1 MTKITDLVDPSAIE
15 QLKTLDREL
24 RSALETYL
32 EVARSMARG
41 LNIDVRGIA
50 DLERLEALLAEKS
63 REAAEA
69 QRKLSEVMAQ
79 QQTVI
84 ANTTNTISRQ
94 LMEQE
99 RVNKTQREAYT
110 EYDRVKRLLEQYYDT
125 YDEQIKRLGQLDNQL
140 RNNKK
145 AQKDNEKA
153 LTEGKVTMEQYL
165 AKQAELTTQYRA
177 LATEKRTLD
186 QIMKA
191 EEKANQE
198 QEDSTR
204 RLSLQVD
211 LLKKA
216 WNQLGEEG
224 RNSDFGKELEEVAQN
239 LDAHVKDMGARM
251 GDFHRNVGNYA
262 IACQNGVVTTQ
273 SLSDCIQQEANTFKD
288 LADQTKLI
296 EESITMLDRKDANY
310 QKTLDA
316 ANAKLAENKR
326 KLSDVSDIMG
336 KEAKTVSEAEAQN
349 KRFAEAIK
357 HISVRTAEG
366 KRQIEAINERIKENK
381 KVIDE
386 ATGANE
392 GFAERLLSL
401 VGVNTSFGK
410 SFEGLGKGGNFLD
423 GLRIKTEAFSKTLIG
438 MLANPWVLAFLG
450 IAGTAAAFKWW
461 YDYNKGL
468 IEASRLTENFTGKT
482 GEAADAVTTRMQAL
496 GDKMGKSYSD
506 TIGAANQLV
515 QHFGITWDEAMQL
528 MQDGIVAGADMSG
541 NLTDNISQFA
551 GAFKDAGVSAEQ
563 FMAILAETRNG
574 LFDEKALQSISVAG
588 NRLRAMTD
596 ATEKALNNV
605 GIDAKKM
612 QEDVASGNISMMDA
626 IKMITDKLKELPV
639 NSQEAGEIMKNVFG
653 RAAGQM
659 GSGFLK
665 SISDVN
671 DNLQVAKERM
681 GELGKANDEQM
692 NAQAELSA
700 MTAALFKANG
710 TSFEVMTTKAKTY
723 VAQGLTTIIKGCIDI
738 ANWAIRIYNNSAMV
752 RAGLMKTILT
762 FKNLWEVG
770 KMLFNNLINGFK
782 SLGAI
787 IEDIFTGNF
796 SKIKE
801 DYQKGLQSFG
811 DNVANAM
818 KNIAQNAVDA
828 YNEIAEGGNLKEF
841 KLPDTSSAEAPSG
854 NLNKTID
861 SSDYVAPEDED
872 EKKKKEEE
880 RKKQEQEAK
889 KAAKEREKEM
899 KEELKKLEALE
910 ESKIAIMADGHEK
923 DMAQIRLNIK
933 KKLDQITGDG
943 ETEKALRVQ
952 LIDQM
957 NAELAKCE
965 ADFQKK
971 ISETNLANRLEYV
984 KKGSNEERILKLAQL
999 RRQEEEELAEADK
1012 NGADKNIIAEKYAAK
1027 RLEIEKAYNEAQ
1039 LKEMDDNFANEQDKR
1054 NNQMLEELAALRQ
1067 KYAERL
1073 KVAKTA
1079 EEREAAEKELNDE
1092 SEKLQTDYAKRTAQA
1107 SITYLEAI
1115 LDSDKLTAEQREAY
1129 AKQLAEAKIKL
1140 SEATTDEE
1148 VANIKKTADE
1158 EAAAKAKRL
1167 KALNDWAQRAQEVF
1181 ASITDFVSNM
1191 YDAQI
1196 DKMDEQIEANTEA
1209 GDAEQ
1214 ERIQELVDSNVITEE
1229 EGEAR
1234 KQAAEAE
1241 TAAKN
1246 KKFEEE
1252 KAALQMKAAKFKKA
1266 SDLAQATISTSL
1278 AIVTALHSASFPLNL
1293 VFAAMAATMGALQ
1306 IATIAAQP
1314 LPKYAKGTD
1323 SHPGGLAVVGDGG
1336 RQEVVRVG
1344 DMTWLTPDKP
1354 TLVDLPQGAEV
1365 VPSIERFIAENT
1377 AASVPTDGINTIVV
1391 NDYSE
1396 LKASNE
1402 RGFNRIAAMIQA
1414 QIKAQRKADYKA
1426 RYELYKQSKL

>member
-541 NLTDNISQFA
+541 NLTDNISQLA

-574 LFDEKALQSISVAG
+574 IFDENALQSITVAG
-588 NRLRAMTD
+588 SRLRDMT
-596 ATEKALNNV
+596 AKTEKALNNV
-605 GIDAKKM
+605 GIDAKQM
-612 QEDVASGNISMMDA
+612 QEDLASGNISMMDA
-626 IKMITDKLKELPV
+626 ISQITTKLKELPE
-639 NSQEAGEIMKNVFG
+639 NSQEAGAIIKNVFG

-872 EKKKKEEE
+872 EKKKKD
-880 RKKQEQEAK
+880 KEAK

-1336 RQEVVRVG
+1336 RQEVVRID
-1344 DMTWLTPDKP
+1344 DMAWLTPDKP

-1365 VPSIERFIAENT
+1365 VPSVEKFIAEN
-1377 AASVPTDGINTIVV
+1377 AAVNAPADGVNTIVV
-1391 NDYSE
+1391 NDYGRFE
-1396 LKASNE
+1396 ASVE
-1402 RGFNRIAAMIQA
+1402 RGFNRIAAMIQV
-1414 QIKAQRKADYKA
+1414 QIKTQRKADYKA

>member
-79 QQTVI
+79 QQTVV
-84 ANTTNTISRQ
+84 ANTTNTIARELAARENVNRATREEYTGYDKVKQ
-94 LMEQE
+94 ILD
-99 RVNKTQREAYT
+99 RVNDSYDQQLARMIELKDKIRANKEAQAENNKAYKDGDKSLQ
-110 EYDRVKRLLEQYYDT
+110 EYNKKRLDLLE
-125 YDEQIKRLGQLDNQL
+125 
-140 RNNKK
+140 
-145 AQKDNEKA
+145 NE
-153 LTEGKVTMEQYL
+153 
-165 AKQAELTTQYRA
+165 RA
-177 LATEKRTLD
+177 LAQEKRELNK
-186 QIMKA
+186 IMTI
-191 EEKANQE
+191 EEKASQSLDTSYANMSQRLEMLKNAYKQMSAE
-198 QEDSTR
+198 QR
-204 RLSLQVD
+204 
-211 LLKKA
+211 A
-216 WNQLGEEG
+216 YAEG
-224 RNSDFGKELEEVAQN
+224 RELQAAIQD
-239 LDAHVKDMGARM
+239 LDQHLNDLGADMGE
-251 GDFHRNVGNYA
+251 HYRNVGNYA

-273 SLSDCIQQEANTFKD
+273 SLTACIQQEANTFKD

-357 HISVRTAEG
+357 HISVRTEEG
-366 KRQIEAINERIKENK
+366 KRQIAEINKRIEENK
-381 KVIDE
+381 KVINE

-392 GFAERLLSL
+392 GFADGLLSL
-401 VGVNTSFGK
+401 VGINANFGK
-410 SFEGLGKGGNFLD
+410 SFEGLGKGGDFLD
-423 GLRIKTEAFSKTLIG
+423 GLRTKTAAFGKTLMG

-450 IAGTAAAFKWW
+450 IAGAAAAFKWW

-515 QHFGITWDEAMQL
+515 QQFGITWDEAMQL
-528 MQDGIVAGADMSG
+528 MQDGITAGADMGG
-541 NLTDNISQFA
+541 NLTNNISQFA

-723 VAQGLTTIIKGCIDI
+723 VAQGLTSIIKGCIDI

-828 YNEIAEGGNLKEF
+828 YNEIAEGGTLKEF

-872 EKKKKEEE
+872 EKKKKD
-880 RKKQEQEAK
+880 KEAK

-965 ADFQKK
+965 ADYQKK

-999 RRQEEEELAEADK
+999 RRQEEEEIAEADK

-1054 NNQMLEELAALRQ
+1054 NNQMLEEIAALRQ

-1079 EEREAAEKELNDE
+1079 EEREAAEKEFNEE
-1092 SEKLQTDYAKRTAQA
+1092 SEKVQSDYAKQTAQA
-1107 SITYLEAI
+1107 SIAYLEAV

-1129 AKQLAEAKIKL
+1129 AKQFAEAKIKL

-1148 VANIKKTADE
+1148 IANIKKTADE

-1246 KKFEEE
+1246 KKLEEE

-1266 SDLAQATISTSL
+1266 SDLVQATISTSL
-1278 AIVTALHSASFPLNL
+1278 AVLNALNTQPFFPLGL
-1293 VFAAMAATMGALQ
+1293 SMAAIAANMGALQ

-1365 VPSIERFIAENT
+1365 VPSVEKFIAEN
-1377 AASVPTDGINTIVV
+1377 AAVNAPADGVNTIVV
-1391 NDYSE
+1391 NDYGRFE
-1396 LKASNE
+1396 ASVE
-1402 RGFNRIAAMIQA
+1402 RGFNRIAAMILA

>member
-79 QQTVI
+79 QQAVI

-165 AKQAELTTQYRA
+165 AKQAELTAQYRA

-191 EEKANQE
+191 EEKANQS
-198 QEDSTR
+198 QEESYA
-204 RLSLQVD
+204 RLSQQLE
-211 LLKKA
+211 LMKKA
-216 WNQLGEEG
+216 YKDLSNEG
-224 RNSDFGKELEEVAQN
+224 KNSDFGKELENAIQD
-239 LDAHVKDMGARM
+239 LDAHLKDTAADMGE
-251 GDFHRNVGNYA
+251 FQRNVGNYA
-262 IACQNGVVTTQ
+262 IAGRNGVVTTQ
-273 SLSDCIQQEANTFKD
+273 SLTACIQQEAATFKD
-288 LADQTKLI
+288 LSDQTKLI

-336 KEAKTVSEAEAQN
+336 KEAKTVAEAEAQN

-401 VGVNTSFGK
+401 VGVNTNFGK
-410 SFEGLGKGGNFLD
+410 SFEELGKGGNFLD

-574 LFDEKALQSISVAG
+574 IFDENALQSITVAG
-588 NRLRAMTD
+588 SRLRDMT
-596 ATEKALNNV
+596 AKTEEALNNV
-605 GIDAKKM
+605 GIDAKQM
-612 QEDVASGNISMMDA
+612 QEDLASGNISMMDA
-626 IKMITDKLKELPV
+626 ISQITTKLKELPE
-639 NSQEAGEIMKNVFG
+639 NSQEAGAIIKNVFG

-723 VAQGLTTIIKGCIDI
+723 VAQGLTSIIKGCIDI

-828 YNEIAEGGNLKEF
+828 YNEIAEGGTLKEF

-872 EKKKKEEE
+872 EKKKKD
-880 RKKQEQEAK
+880 KEAK

-965 ADFQKK
+965 ADYQKK

-999 RRQEEEELAEADK
+999 RRQEEEEIAEADK

-1054 NNQMLEELAALRQ
+1054 NNQMLEEIAALRQ

-1079 EEREAAEKELNDE
+1079 EEREAAEKEFNEE
-1092 SEKLQTDYAKRTAQA
+1092 SEKVQSDYAKQTAQA
-1107 SITYLEAI
+1107 SIAYLEAV

-1148 VANIKKTADE
+1148 IANIKKTADE

-1246 KKFEEE
+1246 KKLEEE

-1266 SDLAQATISTSL
+1266 SDLVQATISTSL
-1278 AIVTALHSASFPLNL
+1278 AVLNALNTQPFFPLGL
-1293 VFAAMAATMGALQ
+1293 SMAAIAANMGALQ

-1365 VPSIERFIAENT
+1365 VPSVEKFIAEN
-1377 AASVPTDGINTIVV
+1377 AAVNAPADGVNTIVV
-1391 NDYSE
+1391 NDYGRFE
-1396 LKASNE
+1396 ASVE
-1402 RGFNRIAAMIQA
+1402 RGFNRIAAMILA

>member
-1 MTKITDLVDPSAIE
+1 MTKITELVDPSAIE

-165 AKQAELTTQYRA
+165 AKQAELTAQYRA

-191 EEKANQE
+191 EEKANQS
-198 QEDSTR
+198 QEESYN
-204 RLSLQVD
+204 RLSQQLE
-211 LLKKA
+211 LMKKA
-216 WNQLGEEG
+216 YKDLSNEG
-224 RNSDFGKELEEVAQN
+224 KNSDFGKELENAIQN
-239 LDAHVKDMGARM
+239 LDAHLKDTAADMGE
-251 GDFHRNVGNYA
+251 FQRNVGNYA
-262 IACQNGVVTTQ
+262 IAGRNGVVTTQ
-273 SLSDCIQQEANTFKD
+273 SLTACIQQEAATFKD

-401 VGVNTSFGK
+401 VGVNTNFGK
-410 SFEGLGKGGNFLD
+410 SFEELGKGGNFLD

-574 LFDEKALQSISVAG
+574 IFDENALQSITVAG
-588 NRLRAMTD
+588 SRLRDMT
-596 ATEKALNNV
+596 AKTEKALNNV
-605 GIDAKKM
+605 GIDAKQM
-612 QEDVASGNISMMDA
+612 QEDLASGNISMMDA
-626 IKMITDKLKELPV
+626 ISQITTKLKELPE
-639 NSQEAGEIMKNVFG
+639 NSQEAGAIIKNVFG

-872 EKKKKEEE
+872 KKKK
-880 RKKQEQEAK
+880 KDKEAK

-965 ADFQKK
+965 ADYQKK

-984 KKGSNEERILKLAQL
+984 KKGSNEERILKLSQL

-1140 SEATTDEE
+1140 SEAATDEE

-1181 ASITDFVSNM
+1181 ASITDFISNM

-1336 RQEVVRVG
+1336 RPEVVRVG

>member
-15 QLKTLDREL
+15 QLKALDREL

-79 QQTVI
+79 QQTVV
-84 ANTTNTISRQ
+84 ANTTNTIARELAARENVNRATREEYTGYDKVKQ
-94 LMEQE
+94 ILD
-99 RVNKTQREAYT
+99 RVNDSYDQQLARMIELKDKIRANKEAQAENNKAYKDGDKSLQ
-110 EYDRVKRLLEQYYDT
+110 EYNKKRLDLLE
-125 YDEQIKRLGQLDNQL
+125 
-140 RNNKK
+140 
-145 AQKDNEKA
+145 NE
-153 LTEGKVTMEQYL
+153 
-165 AKQAELTTQYRA
+165 RA
-177 LATEKRTLD
+177 LAQEKRELNK
-186 QIMKA
+186 IMTI
-191 EEKANQE
+191 EEKASQSLDTSYANMSQRLEMLKNAYKQMSAE
-198 QEDSTR
+198 QRASP
-204 RLSLQVD
+204 
-211 LLKKA
+211 
-216 WNQLGEEG
+216 EG
-224 RNSDFGKELEEVAQN
+224 RELQAAIQD
-239 LDAHVKDMGARM
+239 LDQHLNDLGADMGE
-251 GDFHRNVGNYA
+251 HYRNVGNYA
-262 IACQNGVVTTQ
+262 IACQNGVVSTQ
-273 SLSDCIQQEANTFKD
+273 SLTDCIQQEAATFKD
-288 LADQTKLI
+288 LSDQTKLI

-496 GDKMGKSYSD
+496 GDKMGKSCSD

-574 LFDEKALQSISVAG
+574 IFDENALQSITVAG
-588 NRLRAMTD
+588 SRLRDMT
-596 ATEKALNNV
+596 AKTEKALNNV
-605 GIDAKKM
+605 GIDAKQM
-612 QEDVASGNISMMDA
+612 QEDLASGNISMMDA
-626 IKMITDKLKELPV
+626 ISQITTKLKELPE
-639 NSQEAGEIMKNVFG
+639 NSQEAGAIIKNVFG

-723 VAQGLTTIIKGCIDI
+723 VAQGLTSIIKGCIDI

-872 EKKKKEEE
+872 EKKKKEKE
-880 RKKQEQEAK
+880 RKQQEKEAK

-965 ADFQKK
+965 ADYQKK

-1414 QIKAQRKADYKA
+1414 QIKAQHKADYKA

>member
-79 QQTVI
+79 QQAVI

-165 AKQAELTTQYRA
+165 AKQAELTAQYRA

-191 EEKANQE
+191 EEKANQS
-198 QEDSTR
+198 QEESYA
-204 RLSLQVD
+204 RLSQQLE
-211 LLKKA
+211 LMKKA
-216 WNQLGEEG
+216 YKDLSNEG
-224 RNSDFGKELEEVAQN
+224 KNSDFGKELENAIQD
-239 LDAHVKDMGARM
+239 LDAHLKDTAADMGE
-251 GDFHRNVGNYA
+251 FQRNVGNYA
-262 IACQNGVVTTQ
+262 IAGRNGVVTTQ
-273 SLSDCIQQEANTFKD
+273 SLTACIQQEAATFKD
-288 LADQTKLI
+288 LSDQTKLI

-336 KEAKTVSEAEAQN
+336 KEAKTVAEAEAQN

-357 HISVRTAEG
+357 HISVRTEEG
-366 KRQIEAINERIKENK
+366 KRQIAEINKRIEENK
-381 KVIDE
+381 KVINE

-392 GFAERLLSL
+392 GFADGLLSL
-401 VGVNTSFGK
+401 VGINANFGK
-410 SFEGLGKGGNFLD
+410 SFEGLGKGGDFLD
-423 GLRIKTEAFSKTLIG
+423 GLRTKTAAFGKTLMG

-450 IAGTAAAFKWW
+450 IAGAAAAFKWW

-515 QHFGITWDEAMQL
+515 QQFGITWDEAMQL
-528 MQDGIVAGADMSG
+528 MQDGITAGADMGG
-541 NLTDNISQFA
+541 NLTNNISQFA

-723 VAQGLTTIIKGCIDI
+723 VAQGLTSIIKGCIDI

-828 YNEIAEGGNLKEF
+828 YNEIAEGGTLKEF

-872 EKKKKEEE
+872 EKKKKD
-880 RKKQEQEAK
+880 KEAK

-965 ADFQKK
+965 ADYQKK

-999 RRQEEEELAEADK
+999 RRQEEEEIAEADK

-1054 NNQMLEELAALRQ
+1054 NNQMLEEIAALRQ

-1073 KVAKTA
+1073 KGAKTA
-1079 EEREAAEKELNDE
+1079 EEREAAEKEFNEE
-1092 SEKLQTDYAKRTAQA
+1092 SEKVQSDYAKQTAQA
-1107 SITYLEAI
+1107 SIAYLEAV

-1129 AKQLAEAKIKL
+1129 AKQLAEAKFKL

-1148 VANIKKTADE
+1148 IANIKKTADE

-1246 KKFEEE
+1246 KKLEEE

-1266 SDLAQATISTSL
+1266 SDLVQATISTSL
-1278 AIVTALHSASFPLNL
+1278 AVLNALNTQPFFPLGL
-1293 VFAAMAATMGALQ
+1293 SMAAIAANMGALQ

-1365 VPSIERFIAENT
+1365 VPSVEKFIAEN
-1377 AASVPTDGINTIVV
+1377 AAVNAPADGVNTIVV
-1391 NDYSE
+1391 NDYGRFE
-1396 LKASNE
+1396 ASVE
-1402 RGFNRIAAMIQA
+1402 RGFNRIAAMILA

>member
-79 QQTVI
+79 QQAVI

-165 AKQAELTTQYRA
+165 AKQAELTAQYRA

-191 EEKANQE
+191 EEKANQS
-198 QEDSTR
+198 QEESYA
-204 RLSLQVD
+204 RLSQQLE
-211 LLKKA
+211 LMKKA
-216 WNQLGEEG
+216 YKDLSNEG
-224 RNSDFGKELEEVAQN
+224 KNSDFGKELENAIQD
-239 LDAHVKDMGARM
+239 LDAHLKDTAADMGE
-251 GDFHRNVGNYA
+251 FQRNVGNYA
-262 IACQNGVVTTQ
+262 IAGRNGVVTTQ
-273 SLSDCIQQEANTFKD
+273 SLTACIQQEAATFKD
-288 LADQTKLI
+288 LSDQTKLI

-336 KEAKTVSEAEAQN
+336 KEAKTVAEAEAQN

-357 HISVRTAEG
+357 HISVRTEEG
-366 KRQIEAINERIKENK
+366 KRQIAEINKRIEENK
-381 KVIDE
+381 KVINE

-392 GFAERLLSL
+392 GFADGLLSL
-401 VGVNTSFGK
+401 VGINANFGK
-410 SFEGLGKGGNFLD
+410 SFEGLGKGGDFLD
-423 GLRIKTEAFSKTLIG
+423 GLRTKTAAFGKTLMG

-450 IAGTAAAFKWW
+450 IAGAAAAFKWW

-515 QHFGITWDEAMQL
+515 QQFGITWDEAMQL
-528 MQDGIVAGADMSG
+528 MQDGITAGADMGG
-541 NLTDNISQFA
+541 NLTNNISQFA

-723 VAQGLTTIIKGCIDI
+723 VAQGLTSIIKGCIDI

-828 YNEIAEGGNLKEF
+828 YNEIAEGGTLKEF

-872 EKKKKEEE
+872 EKKKKD
-880 RKKQEQEAK
+880 KEAK

-965 ADFQKK
+965 ADYQKK

-999 RRQEEEELAEADK
+999 RRQEEEEIAEADK

-1054 NNQMLEELAALRQ
+1054 NNQMLEEIAALRQ

-1073 KVAKTA
+1073 KAAKTA
-1079 EEREAAEKELNDE
+1079 EEREAAEKEFNEE
-1092 SEKLQTDYAKRTAQA
+1092 SEKVQSDYAKQTAQA
-1107 SITYLEAI
+1107 SIAYLEAV

-1129 AKQLAEAKIKL
+1129 AKRLAEAKIKL

-1148 VANIKKTADE
+1148 IANIKKTADE

-1246 KKFEEE
+1246 KKLEEE

-1266 SDLAQATISTSL
+1266 SDLVQATISTSL
-1278 AIVTALHSASFPLNL
+1278 AVLNALNTQPFFPLGL
-1293 VFAAMAATMGALQ
+1293 SMAAIAANMGALQ

-1365 VPSIERFIAENT
+1365 VPSVEKFIAEN
-1377 AASVPTDGINTIVV
+1377 AAVNAPADGVNTIVV
-1391 NDYSE
+1391 NDYGRFE
-1396 LKASNE
+1396 ASVE
-1402 RGFNRIAAMIQA
+1402 RGFNRIAAMILA

>member
-24 RSALETYL
+24 RNALETYL

-41 LNIDVRGIA
+41 LNIDVCGIA

-84 ANTTNTISRQ
+84 ANTTNTIARELAARENVNRATREEYTGYDKVRQ
-94 LMEQE
+94 ILE
-99 RVNKTQREAYT
+99 RVNDTYSQQSARMVELKDKINANKNAQTENDKAYKDGSISLQ
-110 EYDRVKRLLEQYYDT
+110 EYNKKRVELLE
-125 YDEQIKRLGQLDNQL
+125 
-140 RNNKK
+140 
-145 AQKDNEKA
+145 NE
-153 LTEGKVTMEQYL
+153 
-165 AKQAELTTQYRA
+165 RA
-177 LATEKRTLD
+177 LAQEKRELNK
-186 QIMKA
+186 IMTI
-191 EEKANQE
+191 EEKANMSLETSYANMSQRLEMLKNAYKQMAAE
-198 QEDSTR
+198 QRAS
-204 RLSLQVD
+204 
-211 LLKKA
+211 A
-216 WNQLGEEG
+216 EG
-224 RNSDFGKELEEVAQN
+224 RELQAAIQE
-239 LDAHVKDMGARM
+239 LDLHMKDLGANMGEHQRS
-251 GDFHRNVGNYA
+251 VGNYA

-273 SLSDCIQQEANTFKD
+273 SLTACIQQEAATFKD
-288 LADQTKLI
+288 LSDQTKLI

-386 ATGANE
+386 AAGANA
-392 GFAERLLSL
+392 GFAEGLLNL
-401 VGVNTSFGK
+401 VGINTNFGK
-410 SFEGLGKGGNFLD
+410 SFEGLGKGGDFLD
-423 GLRIKTEAFSKTLIG
+423 GLRIKTEAFGKTLIG

-515 QHFGITWDEAMQL
+515 QQFGITWDEAMQL

-588 NRLRAMTD
+588 NRLRSMTD

-612 QEDVASGNISMMDA
+612 QEDLASGNISMMDA
-626 IKMITDKLKELPV
+626 ISQITDKLKELPV
-639 NSQEAGEIMKNVFG
+639 NSQEAGKIMKNVFG

-692 NAQAELSA
+692 NAQAKLSA

-801 DYQKGLQSFG
+801 DYKKGLQSFG

-818 KNIAQNAVDA
+818 KNIAKNAVDA

-841 KLPDTSSAEAPSG
+841 KLPDTTSAEAPSG
-854 NLNKTID
+854 NLNGTI
-861 SSDYVAPEDED
+861 SPSDYIAPEDED
-872 EKKKKEEE
+872 EKKKKEE
-880 RKKQEQEAK
+880 EAK

-957 NAELAKCE
+957 NVELAKCE
-965 ADFQKK
+965 SDFQKK

-999 RRQEEEELAEADK
+999 SRQEEEELAEADK

-1027 RLEIEKAYNEAQ
+1027 RLEIENAYNEAQ

-1054 NNQMLEELAALRQ
+1054 NNQMLEEIAALRQ

-1079 EEREAAEKELNDE
+1079 EEREAAEKELNDK
-1092 SEKLQTDYAKRTAQA
+1092 SEKLQTDYAKQTAQA
-1107 SITYLEAI
+1107 AITYLEAI

-1129 AKQLAEAKIKL
+1129 AKQLADAKIKL
-1140 SEATTDEE
+1140 SEVATDEE

-1167 KALNDWAQRAQEVF
+1167 KALNEWAQRAQEVF

-1246 KKFEEE
+1246 KKLEEE

-1266 SDLAQATISTSL
+1266 SDLVQATISTGL
-1278 AIVTALHSASFPLNL
+1278 AITNALTTSPFPLGL
-1293 VFAAMAATMGALQ
+1293 AMAAIAATMGALQ

-1314 LPKYAKGTD
+1314 LPKYAKGTE

-1336 RQEVVRVG
+1336 CQEVVRVG
-1344 DMTWLTPDKP
+1344 NMTWLTPDRP

-1365 VPSIERFIAENT
+1365 VPSIERFIAEN
-1377 AASVPTDGINTIVV
+1377 AAVNVPADGVNTIVV
-1391 NDYSE
+1391 NDYE
-1396 LKASNE
+1396 KFEASVE
-1402 RGFNRIAAMIQA
+1402 RGFNRIVAMIQA
-1414 QIKAQRKADYKA
+1414 QIKAWRKSDYKA

>member
-165 AKQAELTTQYRA
+165 AKQAELTAQYRA

-392 GFAERLLSL
+392 GFADGLLSL
-401 VGVNTSFGK
+401 VGINANFGK
-410 SFEGLGKGGNFLD
+410 SFEGLGKGGDFLD
-423 GLRIKTEAFSKTLIG
+423 GLRTKTAAFGKTLIG

-861 SSDYVAPEDED
+861 PSDYVAPEDED
-872 EKKKKEEE
+872 EKKKKD
-880 RKKQEQEAK
+880 KEAK

-1336 RQEVVRVG
+1336 RQEVVRID
-1344 DMTWLTPDKP
+1344 DMAWLTPDKP

-1365 VPSIERFIAENT
+1365 VPSVEKFIAEN
-1377 AASVPTDGINTIVV
+1377 AAVNAPADGVNTIVV
-1391 NDYSE
+1391 NDYGRFE
-1396 LKASNE
+1396 ASVE

>member
-24 RSALETYL
+24 RNALETYL

-84 ANTTNTISRQ
+84 ANTTNTIARELAARENVNRATREEYTGYDKVRQ
-94 LMEQE
+94 ILE
-99 RVNKTQREAYT
+99 RVNDTYSQQSARMVELKDKINANKNAQTENDKAYKDGSISLQ
-110 EYDRVKRLLEQYYDT
+110 EYNKKRVELLE
-125 YDEQIKRLGQLDNQL
+125 
-140 RNNKK
+140 
-145 AQKDNEKA
+145 NE
-153 LTEGKVTMEQYL
+153 
-165 AKQAELTTQYRA
+165 RA
-177 LATEKRTLD
+177 LAQEKRELNK
-186 QIMKA
+186 IMTI
-191 EEKANQE
+191 EEKANMSLETSYANMSQRLEMLKNAYKQMAAE
-198 QEDSTR
+198 QRAS
-204 RLSLQVD
+204 
-211 LLKKA
+211 A
-216 WNQLGEEG
+216 EG
-224 RNSDFGKELEEVAQN
+224 RELQAAIQE
-239 LDAHVKDMGARM
+239 LDLHMKDLGANMGEHQRS
-251 GDFHRNVGNYA
+251 VGNYA

-273 SLSDCIQQEANTFKD
+273 SLTACIQQEAATFKD
-288 LADQTKLI
+288 LSDQTKLI

-386 ATGANE
+386 AAGANA
-392 GFAERLLSL
+392 GFAEGLLNL
-401 VGVNTSFGK
+401 VGINTNFGK
-410 SFEGLGKGGNFLD
+410 SFEGLGKGGDFLG
-423 GLRIKTEAFSKTLIG
+423 GLRIKTEAFGKTLIG

-515 QHFGITWDEAMQL
+515 QQFGITWDEAMQL

-588 NRLRAMTD
+588 NRLRSMTD

-612 QEDVASGNISMMDA
+612 QEDLASGNISMMDA
-626 IKMITDKLKELPV
+626 ISQITDKLKELPV

-653 RAAGQM
+653 RADEQM

-692 NAQAELSA
+692 NAQAKLSA

-801 DYQKGLQSFG
+801 DYKKGLQSFG

-818 KNIAQNAVDA
+818 KNIAKNAVDA
-828 YNEIAEGGNLKEF
+828 YNEITEGGNLKEF
-841 KLPDTSSAEAPSG
+841 KLPDTTSAEAPSS
-854 NLNKTID
+854 NLNGTI
-861 SSDYVAPEDED
+861 SPSDYIAPEDED
-872 EKKKKEEE
+872 EKKKKEE
-880 RKKQEQEAK
+880 EAK

-957 NAELAKCE
+957 NVELAKCE
-965 ADFQKK
+965 SDFQKK

-999 RRQEEEELAEADK
+999 SRQEEEELAEADK

-1027 RLEIEKAYNEAQ
+1027 RLEIENAYNEAQ

-1054 NNQMLEELAALRQ
+1054 NNQMLGEIAALRQ

-1079 EEREAAEKELNDE
+1079 EEREAAEKELNDK
-1092 SEKLQTDYAKRTAQA
+1092 SEKLQTDYAKQTAQA
-1107 SITYLEAI
+1107 AITYLEAI
-1115 LDSDKLTAEQREAY
+1115 LDFDKLTAEQREAY
-1129 AKQLAEAKIKL
+1129 AKQLADAKFKL
-1140 SEATTDEE
+1140 SEVATDKE

-1167 KALNDWAQRAQEVF
+1167 KALNEWAQRAQEVF

-1246 KKFEEE
+1246 KKLEEE

-1266 SDLAQATISTSL
+1266 SDLVQATISTGL
-1278 AIVTALHSASFPLNL
+1278 AITNALTTSPFPLGL
-1293 VFAAMAATMGALQ
+1293 AMAAIAATMGALQ

-1314 LPKYAKGTD
+1314 LPKYAKGTE

-1336 RQEVVRVG
+1336 CQEVVRVG
-1344 DMTWLTPDKP
+1344 NMTWLTPDRP

-1365 VPSIERFIAENT
+1365 VPSIERFIAEN
-1377 AASVPTDGINTIVV
+1377 AAVNVPADGVNTIVV
-1391 NDYSE
+1391 NDYE
-1396 LKASNE
+1396 KFEASVE
-1402 RGFNRIAAMIQA
+1402 RGFNRIVAMIQA
-1414 QIKAQRKADYKA
+1414 QIKAWRKSDYKA

>member
-125 YDEQIKRLGQLDNQL
+125 YDEQIKRLGQLDHQL

-165 AKQAELTTQYRA
+165 AKQAELTAQYRA

-191 EEKANQE
+191 EEKANQS
-198 QEDSTR
+198 QEDSYN
-204 RLSLQVD
+204 RLSQQLE
-211 LLKKA
+211 LMKKA
-216 WNQLGEEG
+216 YKDLNNEG
-224 RNSDFGKELEEVAQN
+224 KNFDFGKELKNAIQD
-239 LDAHVKDMGARM
+239 LDAHLKDTAADMGE
-251 GDFHRNVGNYA
+251 FQRNVGNYA
-262 IACQNGVVTTQ
+262 IAGRNGVVTTQ
-273 SLSDCIQQEANTFKD
+273 SLTACIQQEAATFKD

-316 ANAKLAENKR
+316 ANAKLTENKR

-401 VGVNTSFGK
+401 VGVNTNFGK

-574 LFDEKALQSISVAG
+574 IFDENALQSITVAG
-588 NRLRAMTD
+588 SRLRDMT
-596 ATEKALNNV
+596 AKTEKALNNV
-605 GIDAKKM
+605 GIDAKQM
-612 QEDVASGNISMMDA
+612 QEDLASGNISMMDA
-626 IKMITDKLKELPV
+626 ISQITTKLKELPE
-639 NSQEAGEIMKNVFG
+639 NSQEAGAIIKNVFG

-872 EKKKKEEE
+872 EKKKKD
-880 RKKQEQEAK
+880 KEAK

-965 ADFQKK
+965 ADYQKK

-1054 NNQMLEELAALRQ
+1054 NNQMLEELAAIRQ

-1140 SEATTDEE
+1140 SEAITDEE

>member
-1 MTKITDLVDPSAIE
+1 MTKITELVDPSAIE

-165 AKQAELTTQYRA
+165 AKQAELTAQYRA

-401 VGVNTSFGK
+401 VGVNTNFGK

-515 QHFGITWDEAMQL
+515 QQFGINWDEAMQL

-551 GAFKDAGVSAEQ
+551 GAFKDAGVSTEQ

-588 NRLRAMTD
+588 NRLRSMTD

-626 IKMITDKLKELPV
+626 IKMITDKLKELPA

-801 DYQKGLQSFG
+801 DYKKGLQSFG

-841 KLPDTSSAEAPSG
+841 KLPDTTSAEAPSG
-854 NLNKTID
+854 NLNKTRDI
-861 SSDYVAPEDED
+861 SDYNAPDDE
-872 EKKKKEEE
+872 EEKKKEEE
-880 RKKQEQEAK
+880 EKK
-889 KAAKEREKEM
+889 KAAKEREKAA

-910 ESKIAIMADGHEK
+910 ESKIALMVEGHEK

-943 ETEKALRVQ
+943 ETEKALRMQ
-952 LIDQM
+952 LVDQM

-1027 RLEIEKAYNEAQ
+1027 RLEVEKAYNEAQ
-1039 LKEMDDNFANEQDKR
+1039 LKEMDGNFANEQDKR

-1246 KKFEEE
+1246 KKLEEE

-1266 SDLAQATISTSL
+1266 SDLVQATISTGL
-1278 AIVTALHSASFPLNL
+1278 AITNALCTTPFPLGL
-1293 VFAAMAATMGALQ
+1293 AMAAIAATMGALQ
-1306 IATIAAQP
+1306 IATIASQP

-1344 DMTWLTPDKP
+1344 DMTWLTPDRP
-1354 TLVDLPQGAEV
+1354 TLVDLPKGAEV
-1365 VPSIERFIAENT
+1365 VPSIERFIAEN
-1377 AASVPTDGINTIVV
+1377 AAVNAPADGVSTIVV
-1391 NDYSE
+1391 NDYGKFE
-1396 LKASNE
+1396 ASVE

-1414 QIKAQRKADYKA
+1414 QIKARRKSDYKA

>member
-1 MTKITDLVDPSAIE
+1 MTKITELVDPSAIE

-165 AKQAELTTQYRA
+165 AKQAELTAQYRA

-401 VGVNTSFGK
+401 VGVNTNFGK

-574 LFDEKALQSISVAG
+574 IFDENALQSITVAG
-588 NRLRAMTD
+588 SRLRDMT
-596 ATEKALNNV
+596 AKTEKALNNV
-605 GIDAKKM
+605 GIDAKQM
-612 QEDVASGNISMMDA
+612 QEDLASGNISMMDA
-626 IKMITDKLKELPV
+626 ISQITTKLKELPE
-639 NSQEAGEIMKNVFG
+639 NSQEAGAIIKNVFG

-841 KLPDTSSAEAPSG
+841 KLPDTSSEEAPSG
-854 NLNKTID
+854 NLNKTRDI
-861 SSDYVAPEDED
+861 SDYNAPDDE
-872 EKKKKEEE
+872 EEKKKEEE
-880 RKKQEQEAK
+880 EKK
-889 KAAKEREKEM
+889 KAAKEREKAA

-910 ESKIAIMADGHEK
+910 ESKIALMVEGHEK

-943 ETEKALRVQ
+943 ETERALRMQ
-952 LIDQM
+952 LVDQM

-1027 RLEIEKAYNEAQ
+1027 RLEVEKAYNEAQ
-1039 LKEMDDNFANEQDKR
+1039 LKEMDGNFANEQDKR

-1336 RQEVVRVG
+1336 RPEVVRVG

>member
-1 MTKITDLVDPSAIE
+1 MTKITELVDPSAIE

-165 AKQAELTTQYRA
+165 AKQAELTAQYRA

-401 VGVNTSFGK
+401 VGVNTNFGK

-574 LFDEKALQSISVAG
+574 IFDENALQSITVAG
-588 NRLRAMTD
+588 SRLRDMT
-596 ATEKALNNV
+596 AKTEKALNNV
-605 GIDAKKM
+605 GIDAKQM
-612 QEDVASGNISMMDA
+612 QEDLASGNISMMDA
-626 IKMITDKLKELPV
+626 ISQITTKLKELPE
-639 NSQEAGEIMKNVFG
+639 NSQEAGAIIKNVFG

-841 KLPDTSSAEAPSG
+841 KLPDTSSEEAPSG

-872 EKKKKEEE
+872 EKKKKD
-880 RKKQEQEAK
+880 KEAK

-965 ADFQKK
+965 ADYQKK
-971 ISETNLANRLEYV
+971 ISETNLANRLEHV

-1140 SEATTDEE
+1140 SEAITDEE

-1336 RQEVVRVG
+1336 RPEVVRVG

>member
-79 QQTVI
+79 QQAVI

-165 AKQAELTTQYRA
+165 AKQAELTAQYRA

-191 EEKANQE
+191 EEKANQS
-198 QEDSTR
+198 QEESYA
-204 RLSLQVD
+204 RLSQQLE
-211 LLKKA
+211 LMKKA
-216 WNQLGEEG
+216 YKDLSNEG
-224 RNSDFGKELEEVAQN
+224 KNSDFGKELENAIQD
-239 LDAHVKDMGARM
+239 LDAHLKDTAADMGE
-251 GDFHRNVGNYA
+251 FQRNVGNYA
-262 IACQNGVVTTQ
+262 IAGRNGVVTTQ
-273 SLSDCIQQEANTFKD
+273 SLTACIQQEAATFKD
-288 LADQTKLI
+288 LSDQTKLI

-336 KEAKTVSEAEAQN
+336 KEAKTVAEAEAQN

-357 HISVRTAEG
+357 HISVRTEEG
-366 KRQIEAINERIKENK
+366 KRQIAEINKRIEENK
-381 KVIDE
+381 KVINE

-392 GFAERLLSL
+392 GFADGLLSL
-401 VGVNTSFGK
+401 VGINANFGK
-410 SFEGLGKGGNFLD
+410 SFEGLGKGGDFLD
-423 GLRIKTEAFSKTLIG
+423 GLRTKTAAFGKTLMG

-450 IAGTAAAFKWW
+450 IAGAAAAFKWW

-515 QHFGITWDEAMQL
+515 QQFGITWDEAMQL
-528 MQDGIVAGADMSG
+528 MQDGITAGADMGG
-541 NLTDNISQFA
+541 NLTNNISQFA

-723 VAQGLTTIIKGCIDI
+723 VAQGLTSIIKGCIDI

-828 YNEIAEGGNLKEF
+828 YNEIAEGGTLKEF

-872 EKKKKEEE
+872 EKKKKD
-880 RKKQEQEAK
+880 KEAK

-965 ADFQKK
+965 ADYQKK

-999 RRQEEEELAEADK
+999 RRQEEEEIAEADK

-1054 NNQMLEELAALRQ
+1054 NNQMLEEIAALRQ

-1079 EEREAAEKELNDE
+1079 EEREAAEKEFNEE
-1092 SEKLQTDYAKRTAQA
+1092 SEKVQSDYAKQTAQA
-1107 SITYLEAI
+1107 SIAYLEAV

-1148 VANIKKTADE
+1148 IANIKKTADE

-1246 KKFEEE
+1246 KKLEEE

-1266 SDLAQATISTSL
+1266 SDLVQATISTSL
-1278 AIVTALHSASFPLNL
+1278 AVLNALNTQPFFPLGL
-1293 VFAAMAATMGALQ
+1293 SMAAIAANMGALQ

-1365 VPSIERFIAENT
+1365 VPSVEKFIAEN
-1377 AASVPTDGINTIVV
+1377 AAVNAPADGVNTIVV
-1391 NDYSE
+1391 NDYGRFE
-1396 LKASNE
+1396 ASVE
-1402 RGFNRIAAMIQA
+1402 RGFNRIAAMILA

>member
-1 MTKITDLVDPSAIE
+1 MTKITELVDPSAIE

-165 AKQAELTTQYRA
+165 AKQAELTAQYRA

-401 VGVNTSFGK
+401 VGVNTNFGK

-574 LFDEKALQSISVAG
+574 IFDENALQSITVAG
-588 NRLRAMTD
+588 SRLRDMT
-596 ATEKALNNV
+596 AKTEKALNNV
-605 GIDAKKM
+605 GIDAKQM
-612 QEDVASGNISMMDA
+612 QEDLASGNISMMDA
-626 IKMITDKLKELPV
+626 ISQITTKLKELPE
-639 NSQEAGEIMKNVFG
+639 NSQEAGAIIKNVFG

-801 DYQKGLQSFG
+801 DYKKGLQSFG

-841 KLPDTSSAEAPSG
+841 KLPDTTSAEAPSG
-854 NLNKTID
+854 NLNKTRDI
-861 SSDYVAPEDED
+861 SDYNAPDDE
-872 EKKKKEEE
+872 EEKKKEEE
-880 RKKQEQEAK
+880 EKK
-889 KAAKEREKEM
+889 KAAKEREKAA

-910 ESKIAIMADGHEK
+910 ESKIALMVEGHEK

-943 ETEKALRVQ
+943 ETEKALRMQ
-952 LIDQM
+952 LVDQM

-1027 RLEIEKAYNEAQ
+1027 RLEVEKAYNEAQ
-1039 LKEMDDNFANEQDKR
+1039 LKEMDGNFANEQDKR

-1336 RQEVVRVG
+1336 RPEVVRVG